1 MELQINLL
9 KNKKSRTRIF
19 YGIILVLFSI
29 SFLIIKPLK
38 DGHIS
43 TFDWVYV
50 IVFMLL
56 GIGHLIEGYGFS
68 FSTFL
73 NREAFV
79 HIGDSGL
86 KIKKDAFSK
95 EKEIEWNHVK
105 TIEYKS
111 AQYKIGMNNNEIIH
125 IDIPTDD
132 YHRVQIIKESVNHYA
147 EKNEIQIIYPN
158 TNS

>member
-1 MELQINLL
+1 MELHINLS
-9 KNKKSRTRIF
+9 KRNKSRTRIF

-29 SFLIIKPLK
+29 SFLIIKLLI

-43 TFDWVYV
+43 TFDWIYV
-50 IVFMLL
+50 IAFILL

-68 FSTFL
+68 FATLL

-79 HIGDSGL
+79 HIGESGFR
-86 KIKKDAFSK
+86 IKKDAFSK
-95 EKEIEWNHVK
+95 EKVIEWNHVK
-105 TIEYKS
+105 SIEYKS
-111 AQYKIGMNNNEIIH
+111 AQYKIGLNNNEIIR

-147 EKNEIQIIYPN
+147 EKNEIHIVHL
-158 TNS
+158 